1 MQVVVAS
8 FDAAARAALQART
21 IDAGLAAPAV
31 VDSSI
36 ALGRLL
42 ESDRLSVVVTG
53 AHWPEVESFMM
64 QGAASNTPVALLL
77 DDGELRASHPAV
89 RRGASAVLPWE
100 LPAPSLAAALEAV
113 AVGLLVLPTEAPT
126 AAPTAQA
133 LQPRVQALSA
143 RERDILALVANGLPT
158 KQVARRLALSPNTI
172 KHHLASAFAK
182 LGARTRAG
190 ALSEAIRRGE
200 LAL

>member
-8 FDAAARAALQART
+8 FDAAARAALRART

-31 VDSSI
+31 VDSSV

-100 LPAPSLAAALEAV
+100 LPGPSLAAALEAV
-113 AVGLLVLPTEAPT
+113 AVGLLVLPTA
-126 AAPTAQA
+126 AAPTAPA

-158 KQVARRLALSPNTI
+158 KQIARRLALSPNTI